1 MSLAEGFSESV
12 SRLLVEDW
20 RNVDYLFASPHSS
33 AKFRAFV
40 VRHVDETIPTERMRK
55 IASNAW
61 DRCPVGGVEFC
72 DMLKRSVSASTP

>member
-1 MSLAEGFSESV
+1 MRYFSIYEHCDDGAIAEGFSESV

-40 VRHVDETIPTERMRK
+40 VK
-55 IASNAW
+55 
-61 DRCPVGGVEFC
+61 PVN
-72 DMLKRSVSASTP
+72 VS